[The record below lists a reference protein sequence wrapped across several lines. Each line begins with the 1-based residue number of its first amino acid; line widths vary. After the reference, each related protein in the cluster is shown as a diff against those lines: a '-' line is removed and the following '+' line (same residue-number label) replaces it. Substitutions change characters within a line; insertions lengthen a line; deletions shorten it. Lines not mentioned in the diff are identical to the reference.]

1 MASLEIE
8 GKIVSKLAIQKGTSQ
23 RGEWARQDF
32 VLEYMEGSY
41 PSNVCFSVWGVDKV
55 DELAKYQVGDTV
67 KVSFNIKAREYDG
80 RWYNDIRV
88 WRMGAASGSGSVSG
102 QAPAS
107 GAAVGFG
114 PASGQTSGAGSASGF
129 GPGSGQTSGAASAS
143 QAPAPGIEDIPS
155 DNGSDDDLPF

>member
-8 GKIVSKLAIQKGTSQ
+8 GKIVNKLAIQKGTSQ

-55 DELAKYQVGDTV
+55 EELAKYQVGDTV
-67 KVSFNIKAREYDG
+67 KVSFNIKAREYNG

-88 WRMGAASGSGSVSG
+88 WRMGSATGSGATSASGIGPVSG
-102 QAPAS
+102 QPS
-107 GAAVGFG
+107 G
-114 PASGQTSGAGSASGF
+114 S
-129 GPGSGQTSGAASAS
+129 ASAS